1 VSVDARGKN
10 LNRQAA
16 KIAGGGRGEEDFGFW
31 ILDFGFWILDFGFWI
46 LDFGFWILDFGFWIL
61 DFGFWILDGKGVL

>member
-16 KIAGGGRGEEDFGFW
+16 KIAGGGAEKR

-46 LDFGFWILDFGFWIL
+46 LDFGFWILDFGFWMEKAFCSGALWSVWMGSI
-61 DFGFWILDGKGVL
+61 